1 MKEIDTLKEH
11 LHRVNM
17 QFKKFKEIREIVSSS
32 NGEVAAMQVDWSEN
46 VRVSQAKEARGA
58 YYFEDRVAIHSICVD
73 GNPTYQSVTALAT
86 MERPSGQACDQS

>member
-1 MKEIDTLKEH
+1 
-11 LHRVNM
+11 M

-58 YYFEDRVAIHSICVD
+58 YYFEDHAAIHSICVD
-73 GNPTYQSVTALAT
+73 GDSSYISISDSTCHNG
-86 MERPSGQACDQS
+86 EGQACDQS